1 MNVVSFNLIKKY
13 THVYKNNPIKL
24 VPGDIYQ
31 SGSQPNAGRDQ
42 ISKLMGVSNSSG
54 MRTKNIK
61 GTYK

>member
-31 SGSQPNAGRDQ
+31 SGSQPNAGRD
-42 ISKLMGVSNSSG
+42 
-54 MRTKNIK
+54 
-61 GTYK
+61 